1 MKKNSKTLWVQAAL
15 GVSLSLQLSAQVP
28 VMPVSGATVAP
39 TANPNTAVANTA
51 VANTPPVA
59 PMTGPERKADYILG
73 PDDQI
78 VIRAFQAE
86 EISDKPMQV
95 TGEGY
100 INAPMIGRV
109 KAAGLTIAQLEQ
121 ELTKKLSTY
130 YEHPQVSVFVSE
142 YRSQPVSVIG
152 AVNAPGMVQLRGP
165 KTLLQVISLAG
176 GLRADSGN
184 AITITRERKPGG
196 RPLGIGSTDPTG
208 RFSVAQ
214 VNLRDVMD
222 AKTPQDNVTIE
233 SGDVLTVSRAQMVY
247 VMGEVARPGGYVL
260 SDRDSLS
267 LLQVLSLAGG
277 LKPTA
282 SVKKTRVLREEEGKP
297 QRVEVASDV
306 RRILSGDAPDMSLRA
321 DDILFVPNNVAKSA
335 GLRAMESAVNIG
347 TGLAIWRF

>member
-1 MKKNSKTLWVQAAL
+1 MKNNSKTLWAQAVL
-15 GVSLSLQLSAQVP
+15 GVGLSAQLSAQVP
-28 VMPVSGATVAP
+28 VMPASGEIVTPPATP
-39 TANPNTAVANTA
+39 NPAVAKTMPA
-51 VANTPPVA
+51 APA

-100 INAPMIGRV
+100 INAPMIGRI

-121 ELTKKLSTY
+121 ELTKKLATY
-130 YEHPQVSVFVSE
+130 YEHPQVSVFVSD

-152 AVNAPGMVQLRGP
+152 AVNTPGMVQLRGP

-176 GLRADSGN
+176 GLRADAGN
-184 AITITRERKPGG
+184 AVTITRERKSGSV
-196 RPLGIGSTDPTG
+196 PLGIGSTDPTG

-335 GLRAMESAVNIG
+335 GIRAMESAVNIG

>member
-1 MKKNSKTLWVQAAL
+1 MKKNSKTLWAQAAL
-15 GVSLSLQLSAQVP
+15 GVGLSIQLSAQVP
-28 VMPVSGATVAP
+28 VMPVTGEV
-39 TANPNTAVANTA
+39 V
-51 VANTPPVA
+51 TPPATPNPAVTKTLPAAAA

-121 ELTKKLSTY
+121 ELTKKLATY
-130 YEHPQVSVFVSE
+130 YEHPQVSVFVSD

-152 AVNAPGMVQLRGP
+152 AVNTPGMVQLRGP

-176 GLRADSGN
+176 GLRADAGN
-184 AITITRERKPGG
+184 AVTITRERKPGNA
-196 RPLGIGSTDPTG
+196 PLGIGSTDPTG

-247 VMGEVARPGGYVL
+247 VMGEVTRPGGYVL

-306 RRILSGDAPDMSLRA
+306 RKILSGDAPDMSLRA

-335 GLRAMESAVNIG
+335 GIRAMESAVNIG